1 MYTVAGVSTQS
12 GSTKVRFAN
21 DFVNRC
27 KVLARNEHTD
37 IKLVELPRPMDKEA
51 AVAYLSTLA
60 DFADVNSQ
68 AALSAYLSKKQGK
81 TSSKTVV
88 EEEAELAD

>member
-1 MYTVAGVSTQS
+1 
-12 GSTKVRFAN
+12 
-21 DFVNRC
+21 
-27 KVLARNEHTD
+27 
-37 IKLVELPRPMDKEA
+37 MDKEA